1 MDFLIA
7 DTFTSSLSK
16 LPADDQ
22 KLAKTTA
29 FDLQMNPANPGHKL
43 HKLDR
48 AKDPNFWSV
57 RVGSDV
63 RMIVHRSKGS
73 LLLCYVDRHDDA
85 YRWAERRRLEHH
97 PKTGAAQM
105 VVIEESVR
113 EETSQGQWPPEASLP
128 KAASAPGKPLFATLS
143 DERLLECGVPPTWL
157 SAVRT
162 VDEDGLLDLAGELPD
177 EAVERLLEI
186 ACGALP
192 RPVPEA
198 TPPAP
203 GEEEDFA
210 PIAFEHPDAQRRFRT
225 ISTAEELQLALDYPW
240 DKWAV
245 FLHPAQQ
252 DLVDRSFNGP
262 ARVSGSAGTGKTVV
276 ALHRAVALARR
287 NPESIVLLTTF
298 SKVLADML
306 RTKTSRLLTS
316 DPRVGERLEVAALD
330 DLAKR
335 LWRARDNQHAIC
347 DPSEVEQIIV
357 SAMGEAGS
365 LTLSRK
371 FVIDEF
377 WTVVDALQVTSWE
390 QYRDV
395 RRLGRKTRLPASVR
409 GSLWSVYERV
419 LRELAQSNRVTRA
432 QVYARLADDYSQRTS
447 PLFDHVVVDE
457 SQDLTPQQLRFLA
470 AIAGKGPDSL
480 FMAGDLG
487 QRIFETPFSWLSL
500 GVDIRGRSRTLRVN
514 YRTTQQIRKR
524 ADRLLA
530 PSIEDVDGIV
540 ERRDATVSLLSGPE
554 PTVHRASTPSE
565 ETKFVASWLSELF
578 AQGVDPSQMMV
589 VVRSHEQLDR
599 ACGAL
604 ELAGIPCAPLAA
616 GPTQAGSAVYGTMHE
631 AKGLEYRAVAVMAC
645 DDDVLP
651 LGSRIEAVSD
661 EADLDEVYNTE
672 RHLLYV
678 AATRARDFLLLSS
691 GGPPSEFLDD
701 FDGL

>member
-7 DTFTSSLSK
+7 DTFTSSLAK
-16 LPADDQ
+16 LPAEDQ

-29 FDLQMNPANPGHKL
+29 FDLQVNPANPGHKF

-63 RMIVHRSKGS
+63 RMIVHRSKRS
-73 LLLCYVDRHDDA
+73 LLLCYVDHHDDA

-113 EETSQGQWPPEASLP
+113 EEPPQGLWPTAPSSP
-128 KAASAPGKPLFATLS
+128 KPASAPGKPLLAEVS
-143 DERLLECGVPPTWL
+143 DDILLECGVPSTWL
-157 SAVRT
+157 PVVRT
-162 VDEDGLLDLAGELPD
+162 VDEDGLLGLVGDLPD

-186 ACGALP
+186 ACGAVP
-192 RPVPEA
+192 RPIQAKP
-198 TPPAP
+198 PPA
-203 GEEEDFA
+203 EEKDLA
-210 PIAFEHPDAQRRFRT
+210 QVAFEHPDAQRRFRT

-262 ARVSGSAGTGKTVV
+262 ARVSGSAGTGKTIV

-287 NPESIVLLTTF
+287 NSESIVLLTTF
-298 SKVLADML
+298 SRVLAEML
-306 RTKTSRLLTS
+306 RSKSSRLLTK
-316 DPRVGERLEVAALD
+316 DPRVGERLEVTALD

-335 LWRARDNQHAIC
+335 LWRAMDGPQTISE
-347 DPSEVEQIIV
+347 PSDVERSIV
-357 SAMGEAGS
+357 SAMETAGS
-365 LTLSRK
+365 LTLSPK
-371 FVIDEF
+371 FVVDEF
-377 WTVVDALQVTSWE
+377 WTVVDALQVHSWE

-409 GSLWSVYERV
+409 GNLWSVYERV
-419 LRELAQSNRVTRA
+419 LQDLTESNRVTRA
-432 QVYARLADDYSQRTS
+432 QVYARLADEYSRRPR

-470 AIAGKGPDSL
+470 AIAGNGPDSL

-554 PTVHRASTPSE
+554 PIVHRAKTPSD
-565 ETKFVASWLSELF
+565 ETAYVSGWLSDLLG
-578 AQGVDPSQMMV
+578 QGVDPSQMMV

-599 ACGAL
+599 ALGAL
-604 ELAGIPCAPLAA
+604 ELAGIPGTPLAS
-616 GPTQAGSAVYGTMHE
+616 GPSQAGAAFYGTMHE
-631 AKGLEYRAVAVMAC
+631 AKGLEFRAVVVMAC

-678 AATRARDFLLLSS
+678 AATRARDFLLLTS
-691 GGPPSEFLDD
+691 GGPASEFLDD
-701 FDGL
+701 FDGT